1 MQSEERQNRNLQDF
15 KDGILD
21 AAEKIGRGETGYT
34 RKELEENCKKNISP
48 YEPIL
53 LPLLRDIYIKDYF
66 ENSAEVWVGTQT
78 PYETANIL
86 HVEEED
92 VPEPCP
98 LQPCKENVRFL
109 DCLSYDWRKA
119 YRGPDDIRRDIS
131 SRPCSTA
138 VKPSVR
144 YCFTMAEKVANH
156 MEVTPS
162 LKEYLPVIA
171 ALLYLKFSNRELGVL
186 YFPFE
191 SPSIG
196 GNKLYRGGYLLKAD
210 EKRAKQ
216 AQELFKS
223 RFEIK
228 LEEKAEALETANPKP
243 KEELIHEY
251 LATLL
256 FLYILFHNPL
266 YEKLDIEVIQKNIA
280 LFEQYTFG
288 MVQALVG
295 DYPDGIS
302 PSEEFVESVRRITDT
317 IFKNGPK
324 DGLSSETDDLSHSYT
339 VFNFFATR
347 RLQYGEVPKWSNMDQ
362 DRKHGMDTLAYR
374 DLRDL
379 KELHPYL
386 LKEQLHDIRP
396 ISDYFD
402 YLDTDGQMKKV

>member
-15 KDGILD
+15 KEGILD

-34 RKELEENCKKNISP
+34 RKELEENCKKNILP

-53 LPLLRDIYIKDYF
+53 LPQFQDIYIKDYF
-66 ENSAEVWVGTQT
+66 KSLSGVWVKPHI
-78 PYETANIL
+78 PYVIAGAYEGGPT
-86 HVEEED
+86 HYE
-92 VPEPCP
+92 
-98 LQPCKENVRFL
+98 QNVIFL

-119 YRGPDDIRRDIS
+119 YRGPEDIQRDIS
-131 SRPCSTA
+131 SHPGDSA
-138 VKPSVR
+138 AKPSVR
-144 YCFTMAEKVANH
+144 YCFTMAEKIANH

-196 GNKLYRGGYLLKAD
+196 GNKLYRGRYLLKTD

-223 RFEIK
+223 RFEIQ
-228 LEEKAEALETANPKP
+228 LEEKAEALETATPKP

-266 YEKLDIEVIQKNIA
+266 YEKLDIEVIQKNIEV
-280 LFEQYTFG
+280 FGWYTFG
-288 MVQALVG
+288 LIQALIG

-302 PSEEFVESVRRITDT
+302 PSEKFVENVHHVTET
-317 IFKNGPK
+317 IFKKSPA
-324 DGLSSETDDLSHSYT
+324 DGTSSTENNLKYSFMLFD
-339 VFNFFATR
+339 FFATR
-347 RLQYGEVPKWSNMDQ
+347 RMQYGEIPNWAIIYKETGIDPQ
-362 DRKHGMDTLAYR
+362 AYIHS
-374 DLRDL
+374 LRL
-379 KELHPYL
+379 KEEHPYL
-386 LKEQLHDIRP
+386 LREQLHDISP
-396 ISDYFD
+396 IRDDFDYDYFD